1 MIFENY
7 DLTPEFIRQLVL
19 EIESGANIQR
29 KRRSWISNQI
39 RDGKLYDYVQNR
51 LKIMYP
57 KNWTMYSISE
67 YSISKKVIDKKSK
80 AYKRPP
86 IRRVISDPN
95 ATNAYQEIL
104 KKFRFNQA
112 MKTFDAVYNEHKYAL
127 LACLMDTDEL
137 GNPFHKFFSMAPWE
151 YDAVFDKDGNLKVVV
166 LSNPPQTV
174 KHSTETDAID
184 TIIAESGDADQ
195 GNNRRVYILWTDKQ
209 HVELIVTGKRGDIN
223 STKIE
228 QRLLGPGGNG
238 ANPYGVL
245 PFAYAPMTMDANY
258 PLPSPLPSQ
267 TVELNA
273 LMSVY
278 LTSANQQVGVF
289 VLKYPSDQPI
299 NMVSGSMY
307 TAVQLP
313 QSKNP
318 EDARTEADFISP
330 SPDLTG
336 HKDAVMTYASA
347 ILDEHGLSSS
357 VVTGTNQTFTS
368 ALDRIIANSDIQ
380 DLIEDNQEM
389 YSEIEK
395 AAYKIIGAQLRSINS
410 NVELPPNELVVVY
423 PKPKVL
429 VSDSEILDNMK
440 KMKELGIFQD
450 WELLQVFDPNLD
462 QDEAQEKIAEIK
474 AGKMKMIN
482 ELDAES
488 DAESDAEEV
497 ETETPE
503 NQDATIGNV

>member
-1 MIFENY
+1 
-7 DLTPEFIRQLVL
+7 
-19 EIESGANIQR
+19 
-29 KRRSWISNQI
+29 
-39 RDGKLYDYVQNR
+39 
-51 LKIMYP
+51 
-57 KNWTMYSISE
+57 
-67 YSISKKVIDKKSK
+67 
-80 AYKRPP
+80 
-86 IRRVISDPN
+86 
-95 ATNAYQEIL
+95 
-104 KKFRFNQA
+104 
-112 MKTFDAVYNEHKYAL
+112 
-127 LACLMDTDEL
+127 
-137 GNPFHKFFSMAPWE
+137 
-151 YDAVFDKDGNLKVVV
+151 
-166 LSNPPQTV
+166 
-174 KHSTETDAID
+174 
-184 TIIAESGDADQ
+184 
-195 GNNRRVYILWTDKQ
+195 
-209 HVELIVTGKRGDIN
+209 
-223 STKIE
+223 
-228 QRLLGPGGNG
+228 
-238 ANPYGVL
+238 
-245 PFAYAPMTMDANY
+245 MTMDANY

-410 NVELPPNELVVVY
+410 NVELPPDELVVVY

-462 QDEAQEKIAEIK
+462 QDEAQEKIGLLSQAKAEAIEALGADPSKVFNGAQVASIVEVASKVALGELTQEAAANILSVSFGIEPEK
-474 AGKMKMIN
+474 AKTLIPAAGSAI
-482 ELDAES
+482 DR
-488 DAESDAEEV
+488 DD
-497 ETETPE
+497 
-503 NQDATIGNV
+503 QGNTADDV

>member
-1 MIFENY
+1 M
-7 DLTPEFIRQLVL
+7 
-19 EIESGANIQR
+19 
-29 KRRSWISNQI
+29 
-39 RDGKLYDYVQNR
+39 
-51 LKIMYP
+51 
-57 KNWTMYSISE
+57 
-67 YSISKKVIDKKSK
+67 
-80 AYKRPP
+80 
-86 IRRVISDPN
+86 
-95 ATNAYQEIL
+95 
-104 KKFRFNQA
+104 
-112 MKTFDAVYNEHKYAL
+112 
-127 LACLMDTDEL
+127 
-137 GNPFHKFFSMAPWE
+137 
-151 YDAVFDKDGNLKVVV
+151 
-166 LSNPPQTV
+166 
-174 KHSTETDAID
+174 
-184 TIIAESGDADQ
+184 
-195 GNNRRVYILWTDKQ
+195 
-209 HVELIVTGKRGDIN
+209 
-223 STKIE
+223 
-228 QRLLGPGGNG
+228 
-238 ANPYGVL
+238 
-245 PFAYAPMTMDANY
+245 
-258 PLPSPLPSQ
+258 
-267 TVELNA
+267 
-273 LMSVY
+273 
-278 LTSANQQVGVF
+278 
-289 VLKYPSDQPI
+289 
-299 NMVSGSMY
+299 
-307 TAVQLP
+307 
-313 QSKNP
+313 NP

-389 YSEIEK
+389 YSEVEK

-410 NVELPPNELVVVY
+410 NIELPPDELVVVY

-503 NQDATIGNV
+503 NQDAAIGNV